1 MFSPFSKLLRWVLK
15 DYNLS
20 QESIMFTNIMRIFA
34 LIQMLCL
41 LRDSGTPCKKIQ
53 DGYLC
58 TGWNIRRIDISI
70 RPKGLRFLS
79 WEPLGGSP
87 KIIKS

>member
-15 DYNLS
+15 GYNLS
-20 QESIMFTNIMRIFA
+20 QESIMRIFA
-34 LIQMLCL
+34 LIQILRL
-41 LRDSGTPCKKIQ
+41 LRDSGTPGKKIQ

>member
-34 LIQMLCL
+34 LIQILRL
-41 LRDSGTPCKKIQ
+41 LRDSGTPGKKIQ

-87 KIIKS
+87 KIMKS